1 MEILVCMVRRP
12 PDLIYSVDEK
22 PPLIPLFLLG
32 LQHIFLITIS
42 LIFPVVIV
50 KAAGGTDAD
59 AVFMVSMGILA
70 AGLVTMIQAY
80 GRHGIGSGYLCPSL
94 CGPSYLSSSIMA
106 AQTGGLHL
114 LFGMTFL
121 SGIAEACLS
130 RFITRLRVLFPS
142 EVTGVVVTFVGIAVL
157 PIAFPRFVGFN
168 AETGMMNQ
176 TDIMIA
182 VVTLAIMMGL
192 NLYTKGKIKLY
203 CVLIGMVCGYI
214 LSAAFGILNFTHVA
228 KILDAPVF
236 GFPEL
241 SHFGL
246 AFNITLLLPFLIA
259 MICSTLKSIG
269 DITTCQRANDLDWKR
284 PDMKNISNGI
294 LADGLA
300 DVISGLLGTFSQ
312 STSSSNIGLS
322 IGTGATSRYIG
333 FSIGLIMIV
342 LSCFPKLAMFFVIM
356 PSPVMGAAL
365 LYTVCFMV
373 IAGLQIINSR
383 MMDVRKTFVVG
394 LSFLIGLSAMM
405 SGMYT
410 NVPEILIPV
419 FASTLSL
426 ATISVIILNLLFRIG
441 IKSSITFPVNPKE
454 RVSENIFDIM
464 KVQGGVWGA
473 RPEIIT
479 RATSAIIE
487 GVEAVSLMNPDLEEI
502 HVTVSFDELN
512 INADLSYDGTPLEIT
527 KIRPSES
534 SYAEDDQ
541 AFAHLAS
548 YMLNRYADQVTSHQK
563 GPISHLF
570 IHFDH

>member
-1 MEILVCMVRRP
+1 MGRRP
-12 PDLIYSVDEK
+12 PEHIYSVNEK
-22 PPLIPLFLLG
+22 PPTIPLFLLG
-32 LQHIFLITIS
+32 LQHVFLITIS

-50 KAAGGTDAD
+50 KAAGGGDDDAM
-59 AVFMVSMGILA
+59 FMVSMGILA
-70 AGLVTMIQAY
+70 AGLVTMMQAY
-80 GRHGIGSGYLCPSL
+80 GKHGIGSGYLCPSL

-114 LFGMTFL
+114 LFGMTFF
-121 SGIAEACLS
+121 SGVAEALLS
-130 RFITRLRVLFPS
+130 RVITRLRSLFPT

-168 AETGMMNQ
+168 AETGLLNP
-176 TDIMIA
+176 TDLIIA
-182 VVTLAIMMGL
+182 ITTLAIMMGL

-203 CVLIGMVCGYI
+203 CVLIGMICGYI
-214 LSAAFGILNFTHVA
+214 LSACLGVLTYTQLSQILNA
-228 KILDAPVF
+228 PIL
-236 GFPEL
+236 GFPNI

-246 AFNITLLLPFLIA
+246 AFDFTLVLPFMIA

-284 PDMKNISNGI
+284 PDMSNIRNGI

-300 DVISGLLGTFSQ
+300 DVISGTLGTFSQ

-333 FSIGLIMIV
+333 YSIGIIMIV

-373 IAGLQIINSR
+373 IAGLQILNSR

-394 LSFLIGLSAMM
+394 LSILIGLSAMM
-405 SGMYT
+405 SGLYA
-410 NVPEILIPV
+410 NIPEILKPV

-426 ATISVIILNLLFRIG
+426 ATISVIILNFIFRIG
-441 IKSSITFPVNPKE
+441 IKSTITFQVKPKE
-454 RVSENIFDIM
+454 NTAQQIFDTM
-464 KVQGGVWGA
+464 KIQGGAWGA

-479 RATSAIIE
+479 RATSAINE
-487 GVEAVSLMNPDLEEI
+487 GVEAVSLLNPDLDVI
-502 HVTVSFDELN
+502 DVQVSFDELN
-512 INADLSYDGTPLEIT
+512 LDTDIRYEGTPLEIA
-527 KIRPSES
+527 KKRPTETSIL
-534 SYAEDDQ
+534 EDDM
-541 AFAHLAS
+541 AMISMAS
-548 YMLNRYADQVTSHQK
+548 YMLNRLADNISTKQKAGTSH
-563 GPISHLF
+563 LL